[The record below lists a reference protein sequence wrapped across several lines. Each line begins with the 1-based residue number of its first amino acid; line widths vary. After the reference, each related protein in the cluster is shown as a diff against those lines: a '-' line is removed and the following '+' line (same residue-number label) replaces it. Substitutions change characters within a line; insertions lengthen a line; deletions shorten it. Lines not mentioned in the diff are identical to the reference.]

1 MIEMYGFVEANV
13 GIYAKY
19 FKCDKANLISV
30 ISPKE

>member
-1 MIEMYGFVEANV
+1 MIEMYDFGEVNV

-19 FKCDKANLISV
+19 FKCDKANLISE